1 LCPMI
6 SIAPLQPEH
15 WEDVRR
21 IHADGIASGAATF
34 ETEPAP
40 DWDSWSAS
48 HLEYGRLVAVADDRL
63 VGWAALSR
71 VSDRCCYGGVAEVS
85 IYVASDRRGQGVGSQ
100 LLQRLIEESEQHG
113 IWTLQAGIFPQ
124 NATSIALHERFG
136 FRTIGRRE
144 RLGKLRGRWQDVMLM
159 ERRSDR
165 VGVD

>member
-1 LCPMI
+1 MI
-6 SIAPLQPEH
+6 SIVPLRPEH

-21 IHADGIASGAATF
+21 IHAEGIASGAATF
-34 ETEPAP
+34 ETEPAA

-48 HLEYGRLVAVADDRL
+48 HFEFGRLAAVADDCL
-63 VGWAALSR
+63 VGWAALSP

-85 IYVASDRRGQGVGSQ
+85 IYVAADWRGQGVGSQ
-100 LLQRLIEESEQHG
+100 LLQRLIEASERHG

-124 NATSIALHERFG
+124 NPTSITLHERFG
-136 FRTIGRRE
+136 FRTVGRRE
-144 RLGKLRGRWQDVMLM
+144 RLGKLRGRWQDVLLM